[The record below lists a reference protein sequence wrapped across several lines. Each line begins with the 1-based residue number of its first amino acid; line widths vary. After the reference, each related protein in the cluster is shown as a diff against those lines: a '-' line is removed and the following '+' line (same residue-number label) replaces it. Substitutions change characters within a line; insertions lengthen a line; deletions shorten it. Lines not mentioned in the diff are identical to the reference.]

1 MTYWVLTSKAG
12 SPLEA
17 RHRWYMPGMDCTV
30 CGRVWAASGL
40 SLPTVSLEGNP
51 AEERLSKEPYPEP
64 LPAWLDLAAHIRP
77 LIPPDEPIHP
87 GLELG
92 PLKGRSIH
100 PFRMTWYLSSMVI
113 SEDLRDEFAALAPEI
128 PLVRAEIAGEKLPP
142 CYELEIRSHGAALIE
157 EVTYRCQ
164 GCGYTMTVARRRQ
177 EDYYIRNVPQVPLFT
192 LRNSGLTIAHDRLI
206 PFLERELGPKLNVLP
221 IQVEM

>member
-1 MTYWVLTSKAG
+1 MGYWVLTSTAG

-17 RHRWYMPGMDCTV
+17 SHRWYMPGVDCTV
-30 CGRVWAASGL
+30 CGRVWGAGGL
-40 SLPTVSLEGNP
+40 SLPTVNLEGNP
-51 AEERLSKEPYPEP
+51 AEGRLSKEPYPER
-64 LPAWLDLAAHIRP
+64 LPVWQELAAHIRP
-77 LIPPDEPIHP
+77 AIPPDERVAP

-113 SEDLRDEFAALAPEI
+113 SEELRDELAALAPEI
-128 PLVRAEIAGEKLPP
+128 PLVRAEITGPKLPP

-164 GCGYTMTVARRRQ
+164 GCGYTNRVARRSQ
-177 EDYYIRNVPQVPLFT
+177 EDYCIRNVPQVPLFT
-192 LRNSGLTIAHDRLI
+192 LQNSSLTIAHDRLI
-206 PFLERELGPKLNVLP
+206 PFLERELGPKLKILP